1 MTRKRFVLFL
11 ATFFL
16 TALPG
21 FASAAKTLVYC
32 TEVSPDTFDPAL
44 ASGTRDASATA
55 LYNRIVEFEPGTT
68 KVRPGLAETWD
79 VSDNG
84 LSYTFHL
91 RHGVKFH
98 SIDGFTPTR
107 DFNADDV
114 LFTFDRQGNKQNP
127 FNNYAGRQYIYF
139 DGIGMPGLV
148 AGWRKLDDYTVVMTL
163 KAPHAPML
171 ADLAMDFASVVSKE
185 YADKLA
191 VKKRLLDLA
200 VKPVG
205 TGPFQLV
212 DYQQDAVIRYKANPD
227 YWRGR
232 PKIDDLIFAITTDAN
247 VRMAKLR
254 AGECD
259 LMPYPNPADLE
270 AIKATPGI
278 KIMRQE
284 GLNTGYLAFNTLQKP
299 FDDPRVRKAIDMAI
313 DKKALVDVVFR
324 GTGEVARNPLPPTS
338 WAYDGTAPDD
348 VYDPDAARQALAAA
362 GIKDLHMKIWAMPVQ
377 RPYNPN
383 AQRMAEMMQSDLARI
398 GVTVD
403 VVTYEWAE
411 YLARSK
417 PRDRDGAMLFGFT
430 GDNGDPDNF
439 LSVPLGCA
447 GVGATN
453 RANWCFPAFD
463 DLLKQAA
470 GIVDPDARAK
480 LYMQAQRIFREQTP
494 WVVIAHSVV
503 SIPMRE
509 RVHGY
514 VMDPFDHHDF
524 SNVDVSE

>member
-1 MTRKRFVLFL
+1 MTRRHFVLLL
-11 ATFFL
+11 AALFPC
-16 TALPG
+16 ALPVHQ
-21 FASAAKTLVYC
+21 SVAKTLVYC

-44 ASGTRDASATA
+44 ASGSRDASATA
-55 LYNRIVEFEPGTT
+55 LYNRMVEFEPGTT
-68 KVRPGLAETWD
+68 KVRPGLAESWEI
-79 VSDNG
+79 SDDG
-84 LSYTFHL
+84 LTYTFHL
-91 RHGVKFH
+91 RQGVKFH
-98 SIDGFTPTR
+98 IVEGFTPSR

-114 LFTFDRQGNKQNP
+114 LFTFDRQANAQNP
-127 FNNYAGRQYIYF
+127 FNNYAKRQYIYF
-139 DGIGMPGLV
+139 DGIGMPDLV
-148 AGWRKLDDYTVVMTL
+148 AGWRKLDDHTVVMTL
-163 KAPHAPML
+163 KAPHSPML

-185 YADKLA
+185 YADKLVA
-191 VKKRLLDLA
+191 EKRLLDLA
-200 VKPVG
+200 LKPVG

-227 YWRGR
+227 YWRGK
-232 PKIDDLIFAITTDAN
+232 PKIDDLVFAIATDASI
-247 VRMAKLR
+247 RMEKLR

-278 KIMRQE
+278 KVMRQE

-299 FDDPRVRKAIDMAI
+299 FDDPRVRKAIAIAI
-313 DKKALVDVVFR
+313 DTQALVDVVFR

-338 WAYDGTAPDD
+338 WAYDKTSPNH
-348 VYDPDAARQALAAA
+348 VFDPAAARQGLADA
-362 GIKDLHMKIWAMPVQ
+362 GVKDLHMKIWAMPVQ

-383 AQRMAEMMQSDLARI
+383 AQRMAEMIQSDLAKI
-398 GVTVD
+398 GVNVE
-403 VVTYEWAE
+403 VVTYEWTE

-417 PRDRDGAMLFGFT
+417 SRDRDGAMLFGFT

-447 GVGATN
+447 GVGTTN

-470 GIVDPDARAK
+470 GIVDPAARAK
-480 LYMQAQRIFREQTP
+480 LYSQAQTIFREQMP
-494 WVVIAHSVV
+494 WVAIAHSVV
-503 SIPMRE
+503 SMPMRE
-509 RVHGY
+509 QVTGY

-524 SNVDVSE
+524 SGVDIKE

>member
-1 MTRKRFVLFL
+1 MTRRHFVLLL
-11 ATFFL
+11 AALFPC
-16 TALPG
+16 ALPVHQ
-21 FASAAKTLVYC
+21 SVAKTLVYC
-32 TEVSPDTFDPAL
+32 TEASPDTFDPAL
-44 ASGTRDASATA
+44 ASGTRDASATT

-68 KVRPGLAETWD
+68 KVRPGLAEKWE
-79 VSDNG
+79 VSNDG
-84 LSYTFHL
+84 LTYTFHV

-98 SIDGFTPTR
+98 TIEGFAPSR

-114 LFTFDRQGNKQNP
+114 LFTLDRQENAQNP
-127 FNNYAGRQYIYF
+127 FHNYANRPYTYF
-139 DGIGMPGLV
+139 DGMGMPRLV
-148 AGWRKLDDYTVVMTL
+148 ANWRKLDDYTVVMTL
-163 KAPHAPML
+163 KAPHSPML
-171 ADLAMDFASVVSKE
+171 ASLAMDFASIVSKE
-185 YADKLA
+185 YADRLLA
-191 VKKRLLDLA
+191 EKRPLDLA

-232 PKIDDLIFAITTDAN
+232 PKIDDLVFAISTDAN
-247 VRMAKLR
+247 VRMEKLR

-259 LMPYPNPADLE
+259 VMPYPNPADLE
-270 AIKATPGI
+270 AIKAAPGI
-278 KIMRQE
+278 KVMQQE

-313 DKKALVDVVFR
+313 DKKALVDAVFR
-324 GTGEVARNPLPPTS
+324 GTGKVARNPLPPTS
-338 WAYDGTAPDD
+338 WAYDASTPDA
-348 VYDPDAARQALAAA
+348 VFDPAAARQALAAA
-362 GIKDLHMKIWAMPVQ
+362 GVKDLHMKVWAMPVQ

-383 AQRMAEMMQSDLARI
+383 AQRMAEMIQSDLAKI
-398 GVTVD
+398 GVTVE
-403 VVTYEWAE
+403 VVTYEWVE

-417 PRDRDGAMLFGFT
+417 ALDRDGAMLFGFT

-463 DLLKQAA
+463 EVLKQAA
-470 GIVDPDARAK
+470 GIVDPDARTK
-480 LYMQAQRIFREQTP
+480 LYAKAQQIFREQTP

-503 SIPMRE
+503 SVPMRE
-509 RVHGY
+509 RVKGY

-524 SNVDVSE
+524 SSVDVQD